1 MKDRIFTNA
10 SVVLADEVI
19 EGGTVLASEDGYI
32 REISE
37 RPTDTAD
44 AIDCG
49 GDYLIPGLIEL
60 HTDNLEKHT
69 TPRPKTEWPSLAA
82 VVAHDSQL
90 AAAGITTVFDAIA
103 LGSVVESSERVQQ
116 LEKMVAGITE
126 ARQKRFLRADHLL
139 HLRCEVS
146 YPKLKKLFD
155 EFVTHPL
162 LRLVSLMDHTP
173 GQRQFVSEEQYQ
185 IYYQGK
191 FGLTD
196 DEMAAFTQERKRDQQ
211 RYGIEHRRYIVS
223 NCQERNISLASHDDA
238 TQDHVDEAIAD
249 GMSIAEFP
257 TTVGAARASHQAGLK
272 VMMGG
277 PNIVR
282 GGSHSGNVSARELA
296 QNDVLDIVSSD
307 YIPNSMLHAAFKLTD
322 EEHGFELP
330 KAIRAIS
337 KTPAEA
343 SNLFDRGEIA
353 IGKRADLVRVHH
365 TPDLPLVKGVWREA
379 QRIA

>member
-1 MKDRIFTNA
+1 MTGRIFTNA
-10 SVVLADEVI
+10 SIVLADEVI
-19 EGGTVLASEDGYI
+19 EGGTVLACEDGFI

-37 RPTDTAD
+37 RPTDAVD
-44 AIDCG
+44 ALDCG

-69 TPRPKTEWPSLAA
+69 TPRPKTDWPSVAA

-90 AAAGITTVFDAIA
+90 AAAGITTVFDAVA
-103 LGSVVESSERVQQ
+103 LGSVVETSERVQQ
-116 LEKMVAGITE
+116 LEKMVAGITD
-126 ARQKRFLRADHLL
+126 ARHKRFLRADHLL

-155 EFVTHPL
+155 ELVTHPL
-162 LRLVSLMDHTP
+162 LRLVSVMDHTP

-191 FGLTD
+191 FGLN
-196 DEMAAFTQERKRDQQ
+196 DEEMDAFTRERKRDQQ
-211 RYGIEHRRYIVS
+211 RYGIVHRRYVVS
-223 NCQERNISLASHDDA
+223 TCQERNISLASHDDA

-257 TTVGAARASHQAGLK
+257 TTIGAARASHQAGLK

-307 YIPNSMLHAAFKLTD
+307 YIPNSLLHAAFKLTD
-322 EEHGFELP
+322 ETHGFELP
-330 KAIRAIS
+330 KAIRAVS

-365 TPDLPLVKGVWREA
+365 TSDLPLVKGVWREA